1 MTRDRLSTERNLW
14 LASVRPDGRPHLV
27 PIWFVFLRDRFWIAT
42 GAASVKVRN
51 LMATPMV
58 CVSLEG
64 GNEPV
69 VAEGIAQLHP
79 APFPADVVAA
89 FITQFAC
96 DIAIDGDTDGG
107 AVALC
112 GFAVTLWVRRAPG

>member
-1 MTRDRLSTERNLW
+1 MTRDRLTTERNLW

-89 FITQFAC
+89 FMTKFSW
-96 DIAIDGDTDGG
+96 DIAIDDDPDVGV
-107 AVALC
+107 VALC
-112 GFAVTLWVRRAPG
+112 EIAVTRWVHGAPG